1 MTTPCGDNPAAP
13 ARDSAADEHRPA
25 ETIAPIA
32 ISERGRQNA
41 SCERVRCPLA
51 GLPDAMAAHMSVEK
65 RMPGCC
71 GAVRT
76 SQWCGTTSK
85 GAPQTGPADSPQG
98 TAIPAKP
105 LSGGLVPGAHLGA
118 GGRTQRT
125 SEKPKLVVQHPQA
138 PFGPPGAYAPGGSS
152 SSCCM
157 TTHSHCAWT
166 NEGGHVSPSLFAHN
180 RQKRKL
186 VLIRAP
192 NWLKLLP
199 PGVSAP
205 RGRLR

>member
-1 MTTPCGDNPAAP
+1 MSRQGPPAGNPSSGVTTPCGDNPAAP

-25 ETIAPIA
+25 ETIAAIA

-65 RMPGCC
+65 RMPGIC

-76 SQWCGTTSK
+76 SQWCCTTSK
-85 GAPQTGPADSPQG
+85 GALQTGPADSPQG

-105 LSGGLVPGAHLGA
+105 LSAGLVPGAHLGA

-138 PFGPPGAYAPGGSS
+138 PFGPPWAYAPGGSS

-166 NEGGHVSPSLFAHN
+166 NEGGHVKPN
-180 RQKRKL
+180 R
-186 VLIRAP
+186 
-192 NWLKLLP
+192 
-199 PGVSAP
+199 
-205 RGRLR
+205 